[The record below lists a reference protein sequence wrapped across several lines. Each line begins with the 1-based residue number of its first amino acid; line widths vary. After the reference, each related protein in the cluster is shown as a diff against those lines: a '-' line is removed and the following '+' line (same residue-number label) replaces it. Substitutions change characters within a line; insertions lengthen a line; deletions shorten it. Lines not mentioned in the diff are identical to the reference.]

1 MVIPT
6 RARIGVVYHPEIL
19 VHFKPQTRFARVIF
33 KKLTA
38 KNRRETDKHIEVF
51 MELLPRLE
59 KKDEIKKEEEFQK
72 SDIFSIYYCTVWIM
86 MSGSLG
92 SMILI

>member
-19 VHFKPQTRFARVIF
+19 VHFKPHFFFARVIF
-33 KKLTA
+33 DTLTA
-38 KNRRETDKHIEVF
+38 KNRRETDKHTEVF

-59 KKDEIKKEEEFQK
+59 KRDEIKKEE
-72 SDIFSIYYCTVWIM
+72 
-86 MSGSLG
+86 
-92 SMILI
+92 

>member
-59 KKDEIKKEEEFQK
+59 KKR
-72 SDIFSIYYCTVWIM
+72 
-86 MSGSLG
+86 
-92 SMILI
+92 